1 MSLSKPI
8 AAFEPTDE
16 MNTDNQCFPAV
27 QSEISIYI
35 PYLKLSVTREQIAVS
50 FCRNNIGIVKRV
62 DLVRK
67 EEEER
72 TYCQA
77 FVHFDMWFDNI
88 IANNIRNKLMC
99 GQQARM
105 VYDDPCY
112 WNLHMNHS
120 WNRDVFHDTA
130 DETTRLRN
138 LISTMQDE
146 HTRAVANAEKLREY
160 RERVIACQ
168 FEEIES
174 LVKTTYTRVYTES
187 SAADIN
193 ELSEHQCS
201 MIRTRIQ
208 QNCQEQ
214 MTTRTNQDTD
224 ASMADLC
231 KGVEN
236 YRIDDDTAQVCP
248 ATPPSTY
255 EVPTTPPPAPK
266 RARRIQFTQEMC
278 DNA

>member
-16 MNTDNQCFPAV
+16 MSTDTNCFPNI
-27 QSEISIYI
+27 QSEMSIYI
-35 PYLKLSVTREQIAVS
+35 PYVKLSVTREQIAVS
-50 FCRNNIGIVKRV
+50 FCRNNIGVVKRV

-67 EEEER
+67 EEENR
-72 TYCQA
+72 TYFQA
-77 FVHFDMWFDNI
+77 FVHFEIWYDNI
-88 IANNIRNKLMC
+88 VANNIRNKLLQ
-99 GQQARM
+99 GEQARM

-120 WNRDVFHDTA
+120 WNRDVFHDTV

-138 LISTMQDE
+138 LISTIKEQ
-146 HTRAVANAEKLREY
+146 HTRALADAEKLLQY
-160 RERVIACQ
+160 REKIITRQ
-168 FEEIES
+168 FEEIEN

-193 ELSEHQCS
+193 ELTEHQCS

-208 QNCQEQ
+208 QDFQEQ
-214 MTTRTNQDTD
+214 MTTTRDPDTD
-224 ASMADLC
+224 ASMTDLC

-236 YRIDDDTAQVCP
+236 YKIDDDTAQVCP

-255 EVPTTPPPAPK
+255 EVPTTPPPSPK
-266 RARRIQFTQEMC
+266 RARRVQFTQNVC